1 MKLLHFF
8 EILGI
13 VAGSFFVG
21 YLFFLMYYFA

>member
-13 VAGSFFVG
+13 VAGTFFLG
-21 YLFFLMYYFA
+21 YLLFLMCYIV